1 MRYLHIRRQE
11 GEYLNNGLTFYPLS
25 NKDSFGF
32 MFRTE
37 ERYFRLRYSKRVK
50 KWFWQ
55 YVRLEP
61 KAWRILKGE
70 E

>member
-1 MRYLHIRRQE
+1 MKWLHVRRQE
-11 GEYLNNGLTFYPLS
+11 GEWLNYGLTFYPLS
-25 NKDSFGF
+25 DKYSIGF
-32 MFRTE
+32 MFRSE
-37 ERYFRLRYSKRVK
+37 ERYFRLRYSKKVK

>member
-1 MRYLHIRRQE
+1 MKWLHLRRQE
-11 GEYLNNGLTFYPLS
+11 GEWLNYGLTFYPLS
-25 NKDSFGF
+25 DKHSIGF

-37 ERYFRLRYSKRVK
+37 ERYFRLRYSKKVK